1 MVGHVTLQLP
11 QQVSLQSFLT
21 SKASYVTVVKVSL
34 LFACSAL
41 KNILHVQSLCA
52 CCSPLWLRT
61 SHAPPVLLP
70 ERVALLLLLALMAA
84 HVTLLQAHLVR

>member
-1 MVGHVTLQLP
+1 MCL
-11 QQVSLQSFLT
+11 LQSLV
-21 SKASYVTVVKVSL
+21 A
-34 LFACSAL
+34 
-41 KNILHVQSLCA
+41 QD
-52 CCSPLWLRT
+52 